1 MDFIAEPQ
9 RFCGYCCGRVRI
21 SVSTSRSFHS
31 PAPAA
36 SVGDAEVEIDCT
48 ILKFCDPETPP
59 QLRWPSHELAQVLA
73 VVVVVSFH
81 LRS

>member
-48 ILKFCDPETPP
+48 ILKFCDPEM
-59 QLRWPSHELAQVLA
+59 HELAQVLA